1 MNFLLR
7 STQSS
12 VPAVEAPPPVVEVG
26 DKGGWLE
33 SSASWPGALSGAAGP
48 TGFGGAS
55 DDDARLVPGSAKMR
69 TRMPIEDHADVP
81 PGDGSILVPF
91 QALSEDWYEAP
102 NVSSLLSLDRPFIFP
117 GEQFHVIIHISVH
130 HPEASG
136 IITPFKVAA
145 AIDKGSQ
152 SGDHGSDSQSPHSY
166 QENLDSAKIKTP
178 KSAKSSLKGKWFNT
192 TPGGNLVAV
201 SEWLD
206 EPQSEDNVAPSESQ
220 KRRTAMLLESFQN
233 SHFHVKIG
241 KRADGTAIKLQ
252 DAVGKPEQ
260 LGLSDEEGS
269 DRENPATAHGCRPV
283 VTEDGKFEPLSA
295 GGLARGSTSCWSLQN
310 GDVVV
315 LLQVT
320 MASEFLSN
328 SAELE
333 VLQYEPYVTPPS
345 YPVDDQF
352 QEISRNPTEGL
363 LQWLLPLDRPSSPPP
378 PPAPAP
384 QPALTPSPSGR
395 LSFSGG
401 GNSTFFSFSH
411 VRSSSVGSMSTP
423 APPPVVTYTPPPP
436 PTYGPEEWG
445 RFLFEKDSQ
454 GEVGSE
460 GLLSFR
466 GAALEPQRFSAHCG
480 LPGPYVPGKRW
491 KRSLAI
497 LQPVRLESYFADCNT
512 QDLICV
518 LVENSLPATG
528 MTADVV
534 IYVDSVS
541 IVCQSASSG
550 SPPLPVPVACVEVGE
565 DHSLPGLA
573 LRPGEQHSFI
583 LRPVSQAWKQ
593 PMMDDS
599 TPKNRHSHDGQVANL
614 GTIKTRRGGN
624 YELDCGEYAILV
636 SCHCSHTE
644 SRLHFKHSL
653 TWRPRPP
660 RDLLLSVALENYSP
674 AKLSSESLAQLTP
687 QVVSV
692 QATNLTSQDMNLTL
706 LAPSSLAASPL
717 SIVSFPGSETPNL
730 SKVGF
735 IEQQQSM
742 TVREV
747 LAMEDESSKP
757 KLNPQLSSRRMSLP
771 PVQPMEMVL
780 GIKPTVLKERI
791 ISSSDAAAD
800 SGSARTHLWLQST
813 VPLGRL
819 PPHATTAVRCE
830 LLPLTSGIITL
841 DTLHI
846 ATNEHDALYIP
857 ENSLQVYCTSS
868 LASGVS

>member
-1 MNFLLR
+1 MSHLR
-7 STQSS
+7 M
-12 VPAVEAPPPVVEVG
+12 AP
-26 DKGGWLE
+26 
-33 SSASWPGALSGAAGP
+33 SW
-48 TGFGGAS
+48 F
-55 DDDARLVPGSAKMR
+55 
-69 TRMPIEDHADVP
+69 
-81 PGDGSILVPF
+81 PF
-91 QALSEDWYEAP
+91 ELSENWYEAP
-102 NVSSLLSLDRPFIFP
+102 NVASLLTLDRPFIFP
-117 GEQFHVIIHISVH
+117 GEQLHIILHISVH
-130 HPEASG
+130 HPAESS
-136 IITPFKVAA
+136 IITPFKIAA
-145 AIDKGSQ
+145 AIEKGSQ
-152 SGDHGSDSQSPHSY
+152 YEDYGSDSVQDSTESS
-166 QENLDSAKIKTP
+166 QENLQELGKIKTP

-192 TPGGNLVAV
+192 TPGGNLVAIT
-201 SEWLD
+201 EWLD
-206 EPQSEDNVAPSESQ
+206 EQQSEDDDGSSESQ
-220 KRRTAMLLESFQN
+220 KRRTALLLESFQK
-233 SHFHVKIG
+233 SHFHVKVG
-241 KRADGTAIKLQ
+241 KRADGIATKPK
-252 DAVGKPEQ
+252 DGVGRPEQ
-260 LGLSDEEGS
+260 SEEDLSDEDGPDTDS
-269 DRENPATAHGCRPV
+269 PGTAYGCKPV
-283 VTEDGKFEPLSA
+283 VTEDGKFEPFTT
-295 GGLARGSTSCWSLQN
+295 GGLARGATSCWSLRN

-333 VLQYEPYVTPPS
+333 VLQYEPYVTPPA
-345 YPVDDQF
+345 YPMDDQF
-352 QEISRNPTEGL
+352 QEMSKNPTEGL

-378 PPAPAP
+378 PASAP

-395 LSFSGG
+395 LSFAGG

-411 VRSSSVGSMSTP
+411 VRSSSVGSITTP

-445 RFLFEKDSQ
+445 RFSFEKDSQ

-466 GAALEPQRFSAHCG
+466 GAALEPQRFSAHG
-480 LPGPYVPGKRW
+480 LSGPYVPGKRW
-491 KRSLAI
+491 KRTLAI

-512 QDLICV
+512 QDLICI

-541 IVCQSASSG
+541 IVCQSASPG
-550 SPPLPVPVACVEVGE
+550 SLPLPVPIACVEVGE

-583 LRPVSQAWKQ
+583 LRPVSQAWLTGKQ
-593 PMMDDS
+593 PAVEDG
-599 TPKNRHSHDGQVANL
+599 TPRYRSSQDGQGIGN
-614 GTIKTRRGGN
+614 IKTRRGSN
-624 YELDCGEYAILV
+624 HESDCGEYAILV

-674 AKLSSESLAQLTP
+674 AKLSGETLAQLTP
-687 QVVSV
+687 QVVRV

-706 LAPSSLAASPL
+706 LAPSSMAGSSL
-717 SIVSFPGSETPNL
+717 SIVSFPGNDTPVVSKSSEH
-730 SKVGF
+730 
-735 IEQQQSM
+735 QQSL

-747 LAMEDESSKP
+747 LAMEDSASES
-757 KLNPQLSSRRMSLP
+757 KLSSQLSSRRMSLP

-791 ISSSDAAAD
+791 ISDSDAAAD